1 MYKIFKA
8 VLTIVWIMDIL
19 NLPIVNFL
27 DTEIPINT
35 LAWILIIIFIPGT
48 TPGTTVRIYHDK

>member
-1 MYKIFKA
+1 MYKIFNA
-8 VLTIVWIMDIL
+8 LLTIVWVMDIL

-48 TPGTTVRIYHDK
+48 TVTQRIYHDK

>member
-27 DTEIPINT
+27 DTEIPING
-35 LAWILIIIFIPGT
+35 LAWFLIFILIPGT
-48 TPGTTVRIYHDK
+48 SVTQDIYHGIKK

>member
-1 MYKIFKA
+1 
-8 VLTIVWIMDIL
+8 MDIL

-35 LAWILIIIFIPGT
+35 LAWILIFIFIPGT
-48 TPGTTVRIYHDK
+48 TVTQRIYHDTNKR

>member
-27 DTEIPINT
+27 DTEIPING
-35 LAWILIIIFIPGT
+35 LAWFLIFILIPGT
-48 TPGTTVRIYHDK
+48 SVTQDIYHSIKK

>member
-1 MYKIFKA
+1 MYKIFNA
-8 VLTIVWIMDIL
+8 LLTIVWVMDIL

-35 LAWILIIIFIPGT
+35 LAWILIFIFIPST
-48 TPGTTVRIYHDK
+48 TITQRIYHDK

>member
-1 MYKIFKA
+1 MYKIFNA
-8 VLTIVWIMDIL
+8 LLTIVWVMDIL

-35 LAWILIIIFIPGT
+35 LAWILIFIFIPGT
-48 TPGTTVRIYHDK
+48 TITQRIYHDK

>member
-8 VLTIVWIMDIL
+8 LLSIVWIMDIL
-19 NLPIVNFL
+19 NFPIVDFL

-35 LAWILIIIFIPGT
+35 LAWILIFIFIPGT
-48 TPGTTVRIYHDK
+48 TIIQRIYHDK

>member
-35 LAWILIIIFIPGT
+35 LAWILIFIFIPGT
-48 TPGTTVRIYHDK
+48 SITQHIYHDIYR